1 MVENLLDHLILKQ
14 NPKTKTVEFPSVLEQ
29 IRTDDAK
36 FELSVSNTIKK
47 LTLYNR
53 SSVYRSKYE
62 NVVSQS
68 IGLVFVNTGT
78 KNLQYNSETIE
89 TRKDRAEKRMKNVW
103 KVNKIEVHEDLTKD
117 EVVKVFEKLKKK
129 SEQFNQLKREN
140 EVFSVHIRWIGWDV
154 ELSRK

>member
-14 NPKTKTVEFPSVLEQ
+14 NPITKTVEFPSVLEQ

-62 NVVSQS
+62 NVVS
-68 IGLVFVNTGT
+68 
-78 KNLQYNSETIE
+78 
-89 TRKDRAEKRMKNVW
+89 
-103 KVNKIEVHEDLTKD
+103 
-117 EVVKVFEKLKKK
+117 
-129 SEQFNQLKREN
+129 
-140 EVFSVHIRWIGWDV
+140 
-154 ELSRK
+154 